1 MRLNLIFGFLGSGKT
16 TLVRQVLDQR
26 ARAGS
31 TAVIVNEFGDV
42 GIDGAILEGQNI
54 DMIQLTS
61 GCLCC
66 TLKGSLIEAIEELR
80 DRGGVERTVV
90 EASGVAE
97 PSDMLD
103 SFDDPRYG
111 SDFDLG
117 PVVTV
122 VDIPKFAKIRDMLG
136 DFYTEQ
142 VAHADVVLLNKIDLA
157 PSAEID
163 AVHDVVTAINPRAT
177 VIYTEQCDTDL
188 ALLLEGTGGRSRTRH
203 HHGHDHDHGDGDGH
217 DHAHAQ
223 FDSLVLEGSADVTR
237 DAVERFF
244 GGLDPGVFRA
254 KGFMSI
260 DGETRLVQFSS
271 GQLDIHPAEQG
282 RRPQMVFIGKGL
294 DRRGLEENF
303 AFAYPGGSAA
313 AAGGARG

>member
-16 TLVRQVLDQR
+16 TLVRQVLDRR

-42 GIDGAILEGQNI
+42 GIDGAILEGRNI

-122 VDIPKFAKIRDMLG
+122 VDIPKFSKIRDMLG

-142 VAHADVVLLNKIDLA
+142 VVHADVVLLNKIDLA
-157 PSAEID
+157 PAKDIE
-163 AVHDVVTAINPRAT
+163 AVHDAVTALNPRAT
-177 VIYTEQCDTDL
+177 VIHTEQCDTDL
-188 ALLLEGTGGRSRTRH
+188 ALLLDGTGGRGRASGGH
-203 HHGHDHDHGDGDGH
+203 DHEHGHDHGH
-217 DHAHAQ
+217 DHGHAQ
-223 FDSLVLEGSADVTR
+223 FDSLVLEGAADVTR
-237 DAVERFF
+237 DAVEHFF

-313 AAGGARG
+313 AGGGARG